1 VKPYDTMKT
10 EKPMQQCYIDLGS
23 LIWNIDT
30 DLLVETGEL
39 TVMFDLTFDLLYLIL
54 KHQYFLTVAN

>member
-1 VKPYDTMKT
+1 MKT

-30 DLLVETGEL
+30 DLLVETGEF
-39 TVMFDLTFDLLYLIL
+39 TVMFDLAIDLLYLSL
-54 KHQYFLTVAN
+54 KLQYFLTVAN